1 VDTLVTHPAGFSSST
16 DRRWRVLVVLCIAV
30 FAINVDT
37 TIVNVALP
45 TLVKQLGASTSGLQW
60 IVDAYNLTFAAFV
73 LAAGS
78 LSDRFGR
85 KGALVVGLI
94 IFGVATAAGAFG
106 TTTSELI
113 VARVAMGIG
122 AAIIFPNTLSIL
134 TNVFSD
140 RTERAKAIGAWG
152 ATTGMAVAFGP
163 IIGGWL
169 LEHFWW
175 GSVFLA
181 MAPAAALALVLVI
194 LFVPTSR
201 DPSAPR
207 LDGLG
212 LGLST
217 ATIGLLVYTIIEA
230 PGRGWSA
237 AGTLAGFAGA
247 AVALVAFVLWE
258 RRVAE
263 PMLDVELFKNP
274 RFSAASGAISVA
286 FFALFGFIFLITM
299 YFQFLHGY
307 SPFSTGVR
315 LLPVAFGMG
324 IASGVGPSLAVR
336 MGNNTVVGAGLALM
350 AAGFAWISTSSADTS
365 YLQMVGQMLV
375 SSAGIGFATAP
386 ATEAIMGVVH
396 KDKSGVGA
404 AVNDA
409 NRLFGG
415 TLGVA
420 VIGSV
425 FASIYI
431 HAIVN
436 SQVAAIIPTRL
447 LAQSKDS
454 VGAALIGARQL
465 ATTNS
470 HAANLLTAAAHHA
483 FFDGF
488 RVGCLV
494 AAGVAL
500 AGAIIVV
507 IVLPARPAQP
517 LELELAE
524 LVHAD
529 QIALG
534 DAAIGTAGEIGPAAF
549 HQ

>member
-1 VDTLVTHPAGFSSST
+1 VDTLVTHPAGISSST

-45 TLVKQLGASTSGLQW
+45 TLVKELGASTSGLQW
-60 IVDAYNLTFAAFV
+60 IVDAYNLAFAALV
-73 LAAGS
+73 LTAGS

-85 KGALVVGLI
+85 KGALILGLV
-94 IFGVATAAGAFG
+94 IFGAATTAGAFG
-106 TTTSELI
+106 TTTDQLI
-113 VARVAMGIG
+113 IARVAMGVG

-140 RTERAKAIGAWG
+140 RSERAKAIGAWG

-181 MAPAAALALVLVI
+181 MAPAAAVALVLVI
-194 LFVPTSR
+194 LFVPPSR
-201 DPSAPR
+201 DPAAPR

-212 LGLST
+212 LVLST
-217 ATIGLLVYTIIEA
+217 ATIGLLVYTVIEA

-237 AGTLAGFAGA
+237 SGTLAGFAAA

-307 SPFSTGVR
+307 SPFSTGLR
-315 LLPVAFGMG
+315 LIPVAIGMG
-324 IASGVGPSLAVR
+324 VSSGAGPSLAVR
-336 MGNNTVVGAGLALM
+336 LGNNRVVGAGLAMM
-350 AAGFAWISTSSADTS
+350 AIGFAWISTCSIQTS
-365 YLQMVGQMLV
+365 YLVLIGQMLV

-396 KDKSGVGA
+396 KDKAGVGA

-420 VIGSV
+420 IIGSV

-431 HAIVN
+431 RAIVT
-436 SQVAAIIPTRL
+436 SRAAAVIPTRL
-447 LAQSKDS
+447 LTQSKDS

-465 ATTNS
+465 AKSNA
-470 HAANLLTAAAHHA
+470 HAAGLLTAAAHHA

-488 RVGCLV
+488 KVGCLV

-500 AGAIIVV
+500 AGAIGVV
-507 IVLPARPAQP
+507 IVLPARPTES
-517 LELELAE
+517 LDVELAN

-529 QIALG
+529 HIDSSEVA
-534 DAAIGTAGEIGPAAF
+534 
-549 HQ
+549 

>member
-1 VDTLVTHPAGFSSST
+1 MPDLSRGGAISPP
-16 DRRWRVLVVLCIAV
+16 DKRWRVLGVLCLAV

-45 TLVKQLGASTSGLQW
+45 TLVRQLGASTSSLQW
-60 IVDAYNLTFAAFV
+60 IVDAYNLAFAALV

-85 KGALVVGLI
+85 KRALILGLA
-94 IFGVATAAGAFG
+94 IFGAATTTGAFA
-106 TTTSELI
+106 TTTGQLTM
-113 VARVAMGIG
+113 ARVAMGVG

-134 TNVFSD
+134 TNVFTD
-140 RTERAKAIGAWG
+140 RVERAKAIGAWG
-152 ATTGMAVAFGP
+152 ATAGMAVAFGP

-175 GSVFLA
+175 GSTFLA
-181 MAPAAALALVLVI
+181 MAPPAAIALVLVL
-194 LFVPTSR
+194 LFVPSSR
-201 DPSAPR
+201 NPAAPR

-212 LGLST
+212 LALST
-217 ATIGLLVYTIIEA
+217 ATIGLLIYTIIEA
-230 PGRGWSA
+230 PGRGWTA
-237 AGTLAGFAGA
+237 VATLAGFGGA
-247 AVALVAFVLWE
+247 AIALIVFIWWE

-263 PMLDVELFKNP
+263 PMLDVELFKNL
-274 RFSAASGAISVA
+274 RFSAASGAVSVA

-299 YFQFLHGY
+299 YFQFMHGY

-315 LLPVAFGMG
+315 LIPVALG
-324 IASGVGPSLAVR
+324 IGVSSGAGPSLAVR
-336 MGNNTVVGAGLALM
+336 LGNNVIVGAGLALM
-350 AAGFAWISTSSADTS
+350 ASGFAWISTSSAHTS
-365 YLQMVGQMLV
+365 YIEIVAQMLV

-396 KDKSGVGA
+396 KNKAGVGS

-425 FASIYI
+425 FASIYV
-431 HAIVN
+431 HAIDTAR
-436 SQVAAIIPTRL
+436 VASVIPSHL
-447 LAQSKDS
+447 LTQSENS
-454 VGAALIGARQL
+454 VGAALEGARRL
-465 ATTNS
+465 ATSNS
-470 HAANLLTAAAHHA
+470 DAARLLAAATDHA

-500 AGAIIVV
+500 VGAVLVV
-507 IVLPARPAQP
+507 IVLPARPKDSVEAAP
-517 LELELAE
+517 ARTRP
-524 LVHAD
+524 AD
-529 QIALG
+529 QLSSQ
-534 DAAIGTAGEIGPAAF
+534 GT
-549 HQ
+549 H

>member
-1 VDTLVTHPAGFSSST
+1 
-16 DRRWRVLVVLCIAV
+16 VLAVLCLAV

-45 TLVKQLGASTSGLQW
+45 SLVRELGASTSSLQW
-60 IVDAYNLTFAAFV
+60 IVDAYNLAFAALV

-85 KGALVVGLI
+85 KGALLLGLF
-94 IFGVATAAGAFG
+94 IFGVSTSIGALG
-106 TTTSELI
+106 TTSGQVI
-113 VARVAMGIG
+113 AARVAMGVG

-140 RTERAKAIGAWG
+140 RTERAKAIGVWG

-169 LEHFWW
+169 LEQFWW

-181 MAPAAALALVLVI
+181 MAPPAAIAMLLVMM
-194 LFVPTSR
+194 FVPSSR
-201 DPSAPR
+201 DPAAPR
-207 LDGLG
+207 LDAFGLA
-212 LGLST
+212 LST
-217 ATIGLLVYTIIEA
+217 ATIGLLVYTVIEA
-230 PGRGWSA
+230 PGRGWTA
-237 AGTLAGFAGA
+237 PGTLTGFAGA
-247 AVALVAFVLWE
+247 AVALVAFVMWE

-263 PMLDVELFKNP
+263 PMLDVELFKNL

-286 FFALFGFIFLITM
+286 FFALFGFIFLIAM

-307 SPFSTGVR
+307 SPFSTGLR
-315 LLPVAFGMG
+315 LIPVAVGMG
-324 IASGVGPSLAVR
+324 VSSGVGPSLAVR
-336 MGNNTVVGAGLALM
+336 LGNNRVVGAGLAMM
-350 AAGFAWISTSSADTS
+350 AIGFAWISTSSASTS
-365 YLQMVGQMLV
+365 YLEIIGQMLV
-375 SSAGIGFATAP
+375 SSAGIGLATAP
-386 ATEAIMGVVH
+386 ATEAIMGAVH
-396 KDKSGVGA
+396 VEKAGVGA

-431 HAIVN
+431 HALAT
-436 SQVAAIIPTRL
+436 SRAATVVPSRL
-447 LAQSKDS
+447 LAQSKES
-454 VGAALIGARQL
+454 VGAALAGAARL
-465 ATTNS
+465 AQSNT
-470 HAANLLTAAAHHA
+470 HAADILSSVAHDA

-494 AAGVAL
+494 AAGVSI
-500 AGAIIVV
+500 AGAIFVFLL
-507 IVLPARPAQP
+507 LPARPTKPPEAEVAQLMRTDRLAP
-517 LELELAE
+517 L
-524 LVHAD
+524 HASE
-529 QIALG
+529 
-534 DAAIGTAGEIGPAAF
+534 TKTSTVKE
-549 HQ
+549 

>member
-1 VDTLVTHPAGFSSST
+1 METVAVQPVEVSST
-16 DRRWRVLVVLCIAV
+16 SDRRWRVLAVLCLAV

-45 TLVKQLGASTSGLQW
+45 SLVKQLGASTSRLQW
-60 IVDAYNLTFAAFV
+60 IVDAYNLAFAALV

-85 KGALVVGLI
+85 KGALLVGLFV
-94 IFGVATAAGAFG
+94 FGASTTVGAFG
-106 TTTSELI
+106 TTSGQLI
-113 VARVAMGIG
+113 MARVVMGIG

-134 TNVFSD
+134 TNVFAD

-152 ATTGMAVAFGP
+152 ATSGVAVAFGP

-181 MAPAAALALVLVI
+181 MGPPAAVAILLVI
-194 LFVPTSR
+194 LFVPPSR

-207 LDGLG
+207 LDVIGLA
-212 LGLST
+212 LST
-217 ATIGLLVYTIIEA
+217 ATIGLLVYTVIEA
-230 PGRGWSA
+230 PGRGWTA
-237 AGTLAGFAGA
+237 AGTIAGFAGA
-247 AVALVAFVLWE
+247 AVALIVFVTWE
-258 RRVAE
+258 RRQSE
-263 PMLDVELFKNP
+263 PMLDIELFKNL

-307 SPFSTGVR
+307 SPFSTGLR
-315 LLPVAFGMG
+315 LIPVAVG
-324 IASGVGPSLAVR
+324 IGVSSGVGPTLAVR
-336 MGNNTVVGAGLALM
+336 LGNNRVVGAGLALM
-350 AAGFAWISTSSADTS
+350 AIGFAWISTANAGTS
-365 YLQMVGQMLV
+365 YLEIVGQMLLTSV
-375 SSAGIGFATAP
+375 GIGLATAP
-386 ATEAIMGVVH
+386 ATEALMGVVH
-396 KDKSGVGA
+396 KDKAGVGA

-409 NRLFGG
+409 NRLLGG

-431 HAIVN
+431 HAIVT
-436 SQVAAIIPTRL
+436 SRAAAVIPRSL
-447 LAQSKDS
+447 LAQSKES
-454 VGAALIGARQL
+454 VGAALIGAQRL
-465 ATTNS
+465 AQSNPRAS
-470 HAANLLTAAAHHA
+470 HLLVSAAHTA

-494 AAGVAL
+494 AAGVA
-500 AGAIIVV
+500 AVGALFVV
-507 IVLPARPAQP
+507 VTLPARPTPSVDADWP
-517 LELELAE
+517 TSSVPIGLALRESVEEL
-524 LVHAD
+524 
-529 QIALG
+529 G
-534 DAAIGTAGEIGPAAF
+534 
-549 HQ
+549 